1 MRACRYIFLF
11 FIIWI
16 SPFFVLAQDKDIKVA
31 NEYFLTSEYQKAYE
45 KFGELGKKSQNI
57 PLIYTKY
64 LATLKNLKKQ
74 EEAEKFVKKSI
85 KAFPDNFYYKL
96 DLYTIFKEKQDS

>member
-1 MRACRYIFLF
+1 MKACRFFFLF
-11 FIIWI
+11 FIILT

-31 NEYFLTSEYQKAYE
+31 NEYFLTAEYQKAYE

-57 PLIYTKY
+57 PFIYTNY
-64 LATLKNLKKQ
+64 LATLKTLKKQ

-96 DLYTIFKEKQDS
+96 DLYTILKQKQD